1 MKKCVELHDCKC
13 TIGMSAG
20 GDGTGTLCCKLQ
32 NRCAFGAIHLQTAHT
47 ILLRDSQMEAIA
59 LFIQTNTKETRY
71 QGCACLSMYCLGK
84 YL

>member
-1 MKKCVELHDCKC
+1 MELHDCKC

-20 GDGTGTLCCKLQ
+20 GDGTGTLCCMLH
-32 NRCAFGAIHLQTAHT
+32 NRCAFNAMHLQTACT
-47 ILLRDSQMEAIA
+47 ILLRDSQMEAVA

-71 QGCACLSMYCLGK
+71 QGCTWRCMYYRGK